1 MITTALSNMFAYQV
15 GFMPIRARWAVGIGD
30 MSPIILHTLPAD
42 MFGGSNL
49 LLETRVIIKTL
60 PHP

>member
-1 MITTALSNMFAYQV
+1 
-15 GFMPIRARWAVGIGD
+15 MPIRARWAVGIGD
-30 MSPIILHTLPAD
+30 VLPIILHTLPAD

-60 PHP
+60 THP